1 MRQMLLFVL
10 FLPLACADGGP
21 LEPQDQLAVNSGQLA
36 PEPAAGSDFTKK
48 VPFKG
53 KGALKIVGQASGC
66 GGDAEL
72 VSTTVEIE
80 MRLTH
85 LGLSTITTTN
95 CFTFPGFVYVSG
107 NGTITAANGDQLF
120 YQGSAEDFGT
130 THPIYPD
137 GSWEFGP
144 LHIVGGS
151 GRFEGAVGVFDGWG
165 MMDESG
171 AAGTAFTEGWVSSV
185 GSIK

>member
-1 MRQMLLFVL
+1 MTTRTSADAD
-10 FLPLACADGGP
+10 FL
-21 LEPQDQLAVNSGQLA
+21 
-36 PEPAAGSDFTKK
+36 KK

-53 KGALKIVGQASGC
+53 KGSMMIVGQASGC
-66 GGDAEL
+66 DGDAEMI
-72 VSTTVEIE
+72 STTVEIK

-95 CFTFPGFVYVSG
+95 CFTFPAFMYVAG
-107 NGTITAANGDQLF
+107 NGTITGANGDQLF
-120 YQGSAEDFGT
+120 YEGSAVDYGT

-165 MMDESG
+165 MLDESG
-171 AAGTAFTEGWVSSV
+171 LAGTAFIEGWIASV
-185 GSIK
+185 GSTK

>member
-1 MRQMLLFVL
+1 MRKILLFVL

-21 LEPQDQLAVNSGQLA
+21 LQPTDDLAVNLAQL
-36 PEPAAGSDFTKK
+36 PANVSADADFVKK
-48 VPFKG
+48 LPFKG
-53 KGALKIVGQASGC
+53 KGSLQVVGQASGC
-66 GGDAEL
+66 DGDAEL
-72 VSTTVEIE
+72 ISTTVEIR

-95 CFTFPGFVYVSG
+95 CFTLPAFVYVSG
-107 NGTITAANGDQLF
+107 SGTITAANGDQLF
-120 YQGSAEDFGT
+120 YEGSAADYGT
-130 THPIYPD
+130 THPFYPD

-151 GRFEGAVGVFDGWG
+151 GRFEGATGRFDGWG

-171 AAGTAFTEGWVSSV
+171 VAGTAFTVGWITSV